1 MAPESYDP
9 SQDPWLDKTI
19 DGYHIECRLG
29 HGGMASIY
37 RGTQLSLGRTVAI
50 KVLPP
55 IFEAEYQFRE
65 RFKREA
71 DVLARLQHPN
81 VVTLL
86 HRGEEDGRLFLAME
100 FVRGESLRERI
111 DAGPLSTE
119 RALRVTRDVLSALE
133 HVHEAGI
140 VHRDVKP
147 ANVMVTPEKLVKI
160 VDFGL
165 GFESGP
171 EDMTRL
177 THTRMTL
184 GTREY
189 MAPEQREK
197 SKSAD
202 ARSDLYSTGVVLYEM
217 LTGELPIGWFA
228 LPSQARSDHFDK
240 SIDTIIERSLQKN
253 PARRYASAAEMGA
266 AVTRALG

>member
-1 MAPESYDP
+1 VSGESQDR
-9 SQDPWLDKTI
+9 SGDPWLGKVV
-19 DGYHIECRLG
+19 DGYRVESRIG
-29 HGGMASIY
+29 HGGMASVY
-37 RGTQLSLGRTVAI
+37 RATQLSLGRPVAV

-55 IFEAEYQFRE
+55 IFEAEFQFRE

-81 VVTLL
+81 IVTLL

-100 FVRGESLRERI
+100 FVQGRSLRELI
-111 DAGPLSTE
+111 DEQPLSTE
-119 RALRVTRDVLSALE
+119 RALRLIRDVLSALE

-140 VHRDVKP
+140 VHRDIKP
-147 ANVMVTPEKLVKI
+147 ANVLVTSEGLVKL

-165 GFESGP
+165 GLETGP

-189 MAPEQREK
+189 MAPEQREQAK
-197 SKSAD
+197 RAD
-202 ARSDLYSTGVVLYEM
+202 ARSDIYSTGVVLYEM

-228 LPSQARSDHFDK
+228 LPSKTRSDSFDK
-240 SIDTIIERSLQKN
+240 SIDTIIERSLEKN
-253 PARRYASAAEMGA
+253 PANRYASAAEMA
-266 AVTRALG
+266 DAVTRALA